1 MTKTNSPSIS
11 ASKPTPSV
19 ISLKE
24 LTVKQRQAWKMRYHY
39 NWRMKRIALRMGVTV
54 DAVSKILRRAHLKA
68 GLPRRT
74 YIRIIP
80 IQPRSIRRPVPL
92 SNVFEGT
99 I

>member
-1 MTKTNSPSIS
+1 MMPKTNSPPIS
-11 ASKPTPSV
+11 APKPAPSV

-24 LTVKQRQAWKMRYHY
+24 LTVKQREVWKMRYHY

-54 DAVSKILRRAHLKA
+54 DAVSKILRRAHAKA
-68 GLPRRT
+68 GLPRRA

-80 IQPRSIRRPVPL
+80 TQPRSVHPVSL
-92 SNVFEGT
+92 SRVFEGT